1 MLLVDVWKINRAR
14 CGGRF
19 NLFFFWLYP
28 VALPACFTWDFLSW
42 MERKLTPAD
51 GGSEHG
57 R

>member
-51 GGSEHG
+51 TGEKP
-57 R
+57 